1 MESVTVEKICRDF
14 MNSKCTRE
22 NCRFIHNTRYCKRYW
37 KHGTCKFGINCKK
50 EHLYTPVK
58 EVYNKKNRTSTK
70 RDNRKPGRNTESFEP
85 MSRPV
90 DMRIVYSL
98 SPDQCQIEGGITSR
112 DVLVA
117 PNIQWGD
124 DIYNRLLKEVDVYQN
139 NYGGKL
145 PLIKLWHGND
155 KIEGTHHI
163 VNDHTG
169 WKEHCPIFLEIINKI
184 GDYFNMDIQA
194 TRLNIYKDSS
204 EWKPFHHDAAYVDPK
219 KAAVQNFTVA
229 VSFGAT
235 RDAAFEHAKT
245 KTVISLPQTDGC
257 VYAFAKDT
265 NIVWRH
271 GILTSKQE
279 SHIGRISVIAWGF
292 VKM

>member
-1 MESVTVEKICRDF
+1 MEPVTVEKICRDF

-22 NCRFIHNTRYCKRYW
+22 NCKFIHNTRYCKRYW

-58 EVYNKKNRTSTK
+58 EVYNKKNR
-70 RDNRKPGRNTESFEP
+70 KPTRNTESFQP
-85 MSRPV
+85 MTRPV

-98 SPDQCQIEGGITSR
+98 SPDKCQVNGGITSR

-117 PNIQWGD
+117 PNIQWGSM
-124 DIYNRLLKEVDVYQN
+124 YNRLLEEVEAYQK

-145 PLIKLWHGND
+145 PLIKMWHGND

-163 VNDHTG
+163 VNDRTG
-169 WKEHCPIFLEIINKI
+169 WKEHCPIFLEVIQKI
-184 GDYFNMDIQA
+184 GDYFNMNIEA
-194 TRLNIYKDSS
+194 TRLNIYKDPS

-235 RDAAFEHAKT
+235 RDAAFEHAKS
-245 KTVISLPQTDGC
+245 KTVISLPQSDGC
-257 VYAFAKDT
+257 VYAFSNDT
-265 NIVWRH
+265 NIIWRH
-271 GILTSKQE
+271 GILAGKKDAKDQR
-279 SHIGRISVIAWGF
+279 GRISVIAWGF
-292 VKM
+292 VKMC